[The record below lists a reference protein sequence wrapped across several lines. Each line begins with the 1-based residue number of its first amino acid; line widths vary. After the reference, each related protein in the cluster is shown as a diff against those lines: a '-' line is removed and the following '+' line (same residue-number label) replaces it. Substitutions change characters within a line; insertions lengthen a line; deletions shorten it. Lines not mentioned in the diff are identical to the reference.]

1 MLDYLLPDGDGV
13 ALGSALKA
21 RQPELAVI
29 VISGLDLGTE
39 ELGVC
44 ERRGFAFLRKPFLG
58 DDLVRILELMLP
70 RSARA
75 GA

>member
-1 MLDYLLPDGDGV
+1 
-13 ALGSALKA
+13 
-21 RQPELAVI
+21 
-29 VISGLDLGTE
+29 VISGLDLGAE

-70 RSARA
+70 RSARV